1 MIMRPLR
8 LLVALAAVASI
19 ANAHAEYPDRPI
31 HMIVP
36 YPPGGPNDVLARLVG
51 PKLTQAWNQQVVIEN
66 RSGAGGNVGT
76 ELAAKAPADGYT
88 TALVGGP
95 AYVVNPVIYSKVGYS
110 LKDFAPVSLVA
121 KTALMLVVHPS
132 LPVADVKQLIA
143 LAKSKPGEIPYAS
156 GGSGTSLHLAAE
168 LFKLAAGV
176 DMVHV
181 PYKGTNDLIPDLL
194 AGRVPVAFVNT
205 LIAQQH
211 VKAGRLKALGVTST
225 RRLAVWPEVPSVAE
239 AGVPGF
245 EMEAWYGIL
254 VPAGT
259 PRDVV
264 AKLSGQIAQA
274 LKAPDV
280 QEKLATLGA
289 DPVSATPAETAAFIE
304 ADAIKWEKVV
314 RAAKIKAD

>member
-1 MIMRPLR
+1 
-8 LLVALAAVASI
+8 
-19 ANAHAEYPDRPI
+19 
-31 HMIVP
+31 
-36 YPPGGPNDVLARLVG
+36 
-51 PKLTQAWNQQVVIEN
+51 
-66 RSGAGGNVGT
+66 
-76 ELAAKAPADGYT
+76 
-88 TALVGGP
+88 
-95 AYVVNPVIYSKVGYS
+95 
-110 LKDFAPVSLVA
+110 
-121 KTALMLVVHPS
+121 
-132 LPVADVKQLIA
+132 
-143 LAKSKPGEIPYAS
+143 
-156 GGSGTSLHLAAE
+156 
-168 LFKLAAGV
+168 
-176 DMVHV
+176 
-181 PYKGTNDLIPDLL
+181 
-194 AGRVPVAFVNT
+194 VAFVNT